1 MKKMMIIAAMMLMC
15 VGAFAQEKGLK
26 CLGAGVA
33 YGIKSDFNK
42 FALDVKAQYNVTK
55 YFRGEVDFKFY
66 PKQDDVTVVN
76 PNLNL
81 QYLFP
86 TGDSEKFFIYPTA
99 GVGILICSY
108 GISGVD
114 KESMVFFQG
123 GAGAEYH
130 FNDKI
135 KFFAEA
141 VYQYGKKNDSKINW
155 PVLAIGAAYYF

>member
-1 MKKMMIIAAMMLMC
+1 
-15 VGAFAQEKGLK
+15 
-26 CLGAGVA
+26 
-33 YGIKSDFNK
+33 
-42 FALDVKAQYNVTK
+42 YNVTK
-55 YFRGEVDFKFY
+55 YFRGEVDFKWY

-86 TGDSEKFFIYPTA
+86 IGDSEKFFVYPTA

-114 KESMVFFQG
+114 NESMVCFQG

-141 VYQYGKKNDSKINW
+141 GYQYGKKDHAKINW